1 MDWILLMLIIVS
13 MECPI
18 EKEPEYGII
27 WMGYGH
33 PDPYLKKVVVLWM
46 GTGIGKQ
53 HIEHPAIKR

>member
-27 WMGYGH
+27 RLGYGH
-33 PDPYLKKVVVLWM
+33 PDPYVKRLWFYEWE
-46 GTGIGKQ
+46 Q
-53 HIEHPAIKR
+53 A